1 MIVKIVLL
9 YLTVYNCDTGAVLYE
24 SARQM
29 PVFSVSGDRLED
41 CRQEGVSQADA
52 LTARY
57 RKAYPHASTNVV
69 CDGNVRPTQYDVEDG
84 SLATVCRRTT
94 HGRFRELWTPALTK
108 SFPSLAPDCFG
119 RVKAPSPRV
128 GDPKGVVASLRC
140 MSPNKD
146 YYRVRAE
153 EWQS

>member
-1 MIVKIVLL
+1 MIAKIVLL

-69 CDGNVRPTQYDVEDG
+69 CRWERPT
-84 SLATVCRRTT
+84 
-94 HGRFRELWTPALTK
+94 K
-108 SFPSLAPDCFG
+108 SI
-119 RVKAPSPRV
+119 
-128 GDPKGVVASLRC
+128 
-140 MSPNKD
+140 
-146 YYRVRAE
+146 
-153 EWQS
+153 